1 MKKYFYS
8 DGKVKHG
15 PLSLDEIKQ
24 ENITKETLIWFEG
37 LDDWKPAKELDDL
50 KSILELQP
58 PPIISG
64 GINESTE
71 TVKEVVKTTQNFESQ
86 SRPTKKGM
94 FLSPFSFYGRIRRTE
109 FGISAIIYL
118 FVTAF
123 VNETTKSGEVPIIGL
138 VYIPMLWFY
147 WAQGAK
153 RCHDLGKN
161 GWWQIIPFYFFWLL
175 FQNGKPGSNEYGHN
189 PKG

>member
-8 DGKVKHG
+8 DGKVKQG

-37 LDDWKPAKELDDL
+37 LDDWKPAKEFDEL

-71 TVKEVVKTTQNFESQ
+71 TVKDVVNTTQDFESQ
-86 SRPTKKGM
+86 SRLNKKGM
-94 FLSPFSFYGRIRRTE
+94 FLSPFSFDGRIRRTE

-118 FVTAF
+118 FVSAF
-123 VNETTKSGEVPIIGL
+123 VNETAKSGEVPIIGL

-161 GWWQIIPFYFFWLL
+161 GWWQIIPFYFFWQL

>member
-8 DGKVKHG
+8 DGKVKQG

-37 LDDWKPAKELDDL
+37 LDDWKPAKEFDEL

-71 TVKEVVKTTQNFESQ
+71 TVKDVVNTTQDFESQ
-86 SRPTKKGM
+86 SRLNKKGM
-94 FLSPFSFYGRIRRTE
+94 FCR
-109 FGISAIIYL
+109 
-118 FVTAF
+118 
-123 VNETTKSGEVPIIGL
+123 L
-138 VYIPMLWFY
+138 VEKIP
-147 WAQGAK
+147 
-153 RCHDLGKN
+153 
-161 GWWQIIPFYFFWLL
+161 
-175 FQNGKPGSNEYGHN
+175 GKP
-189 PKG
+189 

>member
-71 TVKEVVKTTQNFESQ
+71 TVKEVVKTNLLDY
-86 SRPTKKGM
+86 
-94 FLSPFSFYGRIRRTE
+94 FLY
-109 FGISAIIYL
+109 
-118 FVTAF
+118 
-123 VNETTKSGEVPIIGL
+123 
-138 VYIPMLWFY
+138 
-147 WAQGAK
+147 
-153 RCHDLGKN
+153 
-161 GWWQIIPFYFFWLL
+161 
-175 FQNGKPGSNEYGHN
+175 
-189 PKG
+189 PKI